1 MFKSIDYGYSDESH
15 ESHESEP
22 NYHKIII
29 GRSMLNTKHQFKQN
43 EDKPILE
50 FIKTFREKEK
60 EDIKTN
66 EDENLIDIDLKYQ
79 SI

>member
-1 MFKSIDYGYSDESH
+1 MFKSIDYGYSDESHESH

-50 FIKTFREKEK
+50 FIKTFRDKEK
-60 EDIKTN
+60 
-66 EDENLIDIDLKYQ
+66 NLIDQDYKSNKSNNYE
-79 SI
+79 

>member
-22 NYHKIII
+22 KYHKIII

-50 FIKTFREKEK
+50 FIKTFRDKEK
-60 EDIKTN
+60 
-66 EDENLIDIDLKYQ
+66 NLIDDIYKSNKSNNYE
-79 SI
+79 